1 MKEHGGTV
9 AAVRKKA
16 SINPRSLPPLKQSNS
31 PNPLC
36 SLMYIPKIAA
46 RFIQL
51 ANNGRNL
58 PQRNATL
65 RKSKKAYSSQ
75 CFASPTDLRSRS
87 ILYIDFLCTTVSY

>member
-16 SINPRSLPPLKQSNS
+16 SINPRSLPSLKQSNS

-65 RKSKKAYSSQ
+65 RKSKRRTLPNV
-75 CFASPTDLRSRS
+75 ASPTDLRSRS
-87 ILYIDFLCTTVSY
+87 ILYIDFLGTTVSY